1 MRSVKLST
9 IAAALLLSGCRAA
22 PVPPSITR
30 SEAVAAVSARVDT
43 VIIRDSVSTERRG
56 DTVYVGRW
64 RDRWRVKVSAD
75 TVRVERVDTVRVAA
89 PSPAPA
95 AERAGGATGV
105 IKWLVVLV
113 IAACLF
119 VFLTKK

>member
-1 MRSVKLST
+1 MTSVKIAT

-75 TVRVERVDTVRVAA
+75 TVRVERVDTVRVAD
-89 PSPAPA
+89 A
-95 AERAGGATGV
+95 AAKEMRGGGASDT
-105 IKWLVVLV
+105 IKWLAALM
-113 IAACLF
+113 IAAS
-119 VFLTKK
+119 VFLFLLKR

>member
-75 TVRVERVDTVRVAA
+75 TVRVERVDTVRVAD
-89 PSPAPA
+89 A
-95 AERAGGATGV
+95 AAKEMRGGGASDT
-105 IKWLVVLV
+105 IKWLAVLV
-113 IAACLF
+113 LAACLF
-119 VFLTKK
+119 VFLLKK